1 MSVKM
6 IASKRYY
13 RLEERREYAPRE
25 AFLAR
30 DDAEADRLER
40 TGKAVRAQAVA
51 ASEALA
57 IPKTAED
64 IVALRGDYETMVGKR
79 PFMGWDA
86 AQIREKMASYKR
98 RDLKSPEYSTTALK
112 AED

>member
-1 MSVKM
+1 MPNL
-6 IASKRYY
+6 IAVREVRYAG
-13 RLEERREYAPRE
+13 RNVFPGE
-25 AFLAR
+25 AF
-30 DDAEADRLER
+30 EASDKEAKLLVAI
-40 TGKAVRAQAVA
+40 GKAKPADI
-51 ASEALA
+51 SEPEVPA

-86 AQIREKMASYKR
+86 AQIREKMAAYKR